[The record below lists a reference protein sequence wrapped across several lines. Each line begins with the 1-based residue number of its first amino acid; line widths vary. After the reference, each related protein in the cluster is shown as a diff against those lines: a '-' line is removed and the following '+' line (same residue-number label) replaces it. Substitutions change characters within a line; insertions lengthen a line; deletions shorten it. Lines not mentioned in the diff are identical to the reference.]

1 MAVIWENKWKIL
13 LGIILAVIAIVW
25 FILRPYPA
33 GDAAEAA
40 LEESAVIEES
50 VHDAIRFKPE
60 EEPLSHLIYYPGGL
74 VEEEAYSYFGKAM
87 AEAGVDIW
95 IIPMPLNL
103 AVLGSSRAEGVLE
116 LVGEAPVVIGG
127 HSLGGAMASR
137 FAQEHA
143 DRLAGVFFHGAYPDE
158 GGRLD
163 ETDLSILL
171 ITAQY
176 DEVMSQ
182 DSYQEGLTYLPA
194 QALEQEVTEG
204 NHASFGDYGPQR
216 GDGEAG
222 VTHEEAV
229 VEIVDIML
237 DWLSSLR

>member
-33 GDAAEAA
+33 GDAAKAA
-40 LEESAVIEES
+40 LEESAVMEAS
-50 VHDAIRFKPE
+50 VHDAIRFIPD
-60 EEPLSHLIYYPGGL
+60 EEPLAHLIYYPGGL
-74 VEEEAYSYFGKAM
+74 VEEEAYSYFGEAM
-87 AEAGVDIW
+87 AEAGVDVW

-116 LVGEAPVVIGG
+116 SVGEAPVVIGG

-143 DRLAGVFFHGAYPDE
+143 ERLAGVFFHGAYPDE

-163 ETDLSILL
+163 ETDLSVLL
-171 ITAQY
+171 ITAQN

-182 DSYQEGLTYLPA
+182 DSYREGLGYLSA
-194 QALEQEVTEG
+194 GALEEEIIAG

-222 VTHEEAV
+222 VTHEDAV
-229 VEIVDIML
+229 VEIVDITIE
-237 DWLSSLR
+237 WLTTLR